1 MLSFSVAQL
10 TKSAAPS
17 ILDVVSHTP
26 SMCGQR
32 KHVVH
37 MQVHSPAELKG
48 ELLRADDN
56 IVVLMCKATSCRPCK
71 VLFHISAQLS
81 LLPVC
86 CRWLLQVASC
96 FARRGLAEKHAQ

>member
-1 MLSFSVAQL
+1 MW
-10 TKSAAPS
+10 
-17 ILDVVSHTP
+17 SHTLLP
-26 SMCGQR
+26 CVGPR

-37 MQVHSPAELKG
+37 VQVHSPAELKG

-71 VLFHISAQLS
+71 VLFHISAQSS

-96 FARRGLAEKHAQ
+96 FANRGLAEKHAQCGAPSGFAGELDFRCSV